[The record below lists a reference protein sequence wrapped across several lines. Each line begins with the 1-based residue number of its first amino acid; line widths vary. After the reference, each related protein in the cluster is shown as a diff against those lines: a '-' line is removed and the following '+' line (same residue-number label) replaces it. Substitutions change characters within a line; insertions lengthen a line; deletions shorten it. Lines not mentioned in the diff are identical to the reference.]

1 MERFDRIFRLHQIL
15 ESRRLPVTRRDLEAQ
30 LECSRATVKRII
42 EDMRD
47 NLNAPIVYDR
57 NAGGYRYD
65 TAHGKMF
72 SLPGLWL
79 DAAELHA
86 LACAHQLLGRL
97 EPGLLE
103 RELAP
108 IRARLEQLLSA
119 QHASSREIPRRVRI
133 LGQAIRPAGPWFR
146 EIAGALGQRRRLAI
160 RHFHRLRDETSDR
173 EVSPQR
179 LVHYRDAWYLDAWC
193 HRREALRSFAL
204 DAIRHATALEAPAD
218 EIPDGVLD
226 AHFAAAYGIFGGP
239 AEHTAVLRFS
249 ARAARWIAGEQWHP
263 QQAQRWLPDGRLE
276 LHIPYGAD
284 TELVM
289 DILRHGP
296 EVEVVEPAALRETV
310 REQLA
315 RAAALY
321 GD

>member
-15 ESRRLPVTRRDLEAQ
+15 ESRRYPVTRRELEDE

-47 NLNAPIVYDR
+47 NLNAPIRYDR
-57 NAGGYRYD
+57 AAGGYRYD
-65 TAHGKMF
+65 ASQGRMF

-86 LACAHQLLGRL
+86 LACAHQLLDRL

-108 IRARLEQLLSA
+108 IKGRIEKLLSA

-133 LGQAIRPAGPWFR
+133 LGQASRPAGPWFR

-160 RHFHRLRDETSDR
+160 DHYSRQRDETSGR

-179 LVHYRDAWYLDAWC
+179 LIHYRDAWYLDAWC
-193 HRREALRSFAL
+193 HRRDALRSFGLDAIGHASAL
-204 DAIRHATALEAPAD
+204 DAPAV
-218 EIPDGVLD
+218 EIPDKELD

-239 AEHTAVLRFS
+239 AEHRAVLRFTP
-249 ARAARWIAGEQWHP
+249 RAARWVSGEQWHP
-263 QQAQRWLPDGRLE
+263 QQERRWLEDGRLE
-276 LHIPYGAD
+276 LTVPYGKD
-284 TELVM
+284 TELIM
-289 DILRHGP
+289 DVLRHGP
-296 EVEVVEPAALRETV
+296 DVEVVAPAALRQAV
-310 REQLA
+310 RERLASALA
-315 RAAALY
+315 RY
-321 GD
+321 GA